1 MHVESF
7 SLTSRFL
14 IIPKRT
20 GRTDDKD
27 DVASEHKYV
36 VMLYLFLEG
45 EVFLLNHQVAPTVLF
60 SYLAFYALPLSQ
72 TYLLEL
78 LK

>member
-14 IIPKRT
+14 IIAKRT
-20 GRTDDKD
+20 GRIDDKD

-36 VMLYLFLEG
+36 VPISRG
-45 EVFLLNHQVAPTVLF
+45 
-60 SYLAFYALPLSQ
+60 
-72 TYLLEL
+72 
-78 LK
+78 

>member
-14 IIPKRT
+14 IIPYRT

-27 DVASEHKYV
+27 DVASEHRYV
-36 VMLYLFLEG
+36 VPISSG
-45 EVFLLNHQVAPTVLF
+45 
-60 SYLAFYALPLSQ
+60 
-72 TYLLEL
+72 
-78 LK
+78 